1 MTHDQPS
8 GPTDIVL
15 AALLAARAM
24 DDEIARRLT
33 RDGYD
38 MRSSDRAVF
47 PLLMNGTVT
56 ASVLAKS
63 LGITQQAT
71 SKALADLELRGYVER
86 DRRPQDARTRPRRLS
101 IEGRRLVHADR
112 DHRALLHN
120 ELAIHLGADGV
131 EMARAILTGIA
142 GVSSDQDPGRGRRFG
157 AST

>member
-1 MTHDQPS
+1 MARQPA

-47 PLLMNGTVT
+47 PLMMNGTAT
-56 ASVLAKS
+56 ATVLARS

-86 DRRPQDARTRPRRLS
+86 EARRHDARTRPAGLTV
-101 IEGRRLVHADR
+101 EGRRLVHADR
-112 DHRALLHN
+112 VHRAALHL
-120 ELAIHLGADGV
+120 ELAERLGATPVDNARFVLSGV
-131 EMARAILTGIA
+131 A
-142 GVSSDQDPGRGRRFG
+142 GLFGNRDPKRGRRYCVLG
-157 AST
+157 